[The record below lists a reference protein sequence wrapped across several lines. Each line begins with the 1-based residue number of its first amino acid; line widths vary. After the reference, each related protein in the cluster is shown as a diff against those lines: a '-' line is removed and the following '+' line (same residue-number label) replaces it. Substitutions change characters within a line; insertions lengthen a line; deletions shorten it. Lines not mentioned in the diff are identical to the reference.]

1 MFRMFSKMAGKRLS
15 VTSDAAVP
23 LDVILRR
30 GVRERPEVS
39 ALASRDGGALYI
51 LVWHYHDEDVSGP
64 AATVT
69 LNVSGLPTNPSGAAH
84 VTHYRV
90 DEEHSNAFTTWKRMG
105 SPQNPSRQQYAELE
119 SSCQLE
125 VLTDPAAG
133 YRRPTAKRK

>member
-1 MFRMFSKMAGKRLS
+1 M
-15 VTSDAAVP
+15 
-23 LDVILRR
+23 ILRR
-30 GVRERPEVS
+30 GVRDRPDVS

-69 LNVSGLPTNPSGAAH
+69 LNVSGLPTNPSGAAR
-84 VTHYRV
+84 VTHDRV

-105 SPQNPSRQQYAELE
+105 SPQNPSRRQYAELE

-125 VLTDPAAG
+125 VLTDPAAVQEADG
-133 YRRPTAKRK
+133 EAQVTFELPRAAVSLLTIQWIRPIE